1 MLEENLSK
9 HCRNKHNAAKRIAGE
24 QSASDMF
31 GGSVK
36 KAKKDDADT
45 EKLLATTGGRQTP
58 DDLLLVG
65 PDTPDDIL
73 VVKPGETPTP
83 DVPHRDIFEADYSD
97 SERLADLINVVKGIH
112 INSEESKQS
121 ILILWS
127 LNSK

>member
-1 MLEENLSK
+1 MYASKKRKVKYYYCKLEMLEENLSK

-31 GGSVK
+31 GGSFK

-73 VVKPGETPTP
+73 VVKPG
-83 DVPHRDIFEADYSD
+83 
-97 SERLADLINVVKGIH
+97 
-112 INSEESKQS
+112 
-121 ILILWS
+121 
-127 LNSK
+127 